1 MRRLVLYIHEQKD
14 WTHFYWDETTV
25 SLQLAKTKYLQG
37 KLMGKMES
45 LGFDLQDEALLNTL
59 TSEIVKSSEIEGE
72 KLDLE
77 QVRSSLAKR
86 LGIEI
91 AGTKES
97 ERHIDGIVEM
107 MLNTT
112 QAHQLAITKERLFG
126 WHAALFPTGWSNL
139 YKIKVANWRDDST
152 GPMQVVSGAMGKE
165 KVHFQAPDSVKI
177 PAEMK
182 KFFKWVNSEPK
193 IDPVLKA
200 AIAHFWFVTIHPFED
215 GNGRI
220 TRAIT
225 ELLLARSDNS
235 MKRFYSMSS
244 QIKLDRKEYYLQLEK
259 AQKGNSDIT
268 SWILWFLKCLEKAL
282 ESSNEALAS
291 ILFKSAFWNHHA
303 KTIFNYRQQKILNQ
317 LFDGF
322 TGKLSTSKWA
332 KICKCSQDTALRD
345 IQDLIKKDI
354 LQKEPGGGRSTNY
367 ELNKT
372 AFLKK

>member
-1 MRRLVLYIHEQKD
+1 MRRIGLYIHEHKD
-14 WTHFYWDETTV
+14 WTHFYWDETAV

-72 KLDLE
+72 LLDLD

-86 LGIEI
+86 LGIAF
-91 AGTKES
+91 AGAKTS

-107 MLNTT
+107 MLNAT
-112 QAHQLAITKERLFG
+112 QNYQLAITKERLFG
-126 WHAALFPTGWSNL
+126 WHAALFPTGWSNQ
-139 YKIKVANWRDDST
+139 YKIAVANWRDDST

-165 KVHFQAPDSVKI
+165 KVHFQAPDSAKI

-182 KFFKWVNSEPK
+182 KFFMWVNSEPK

-225 ELLLARSDNS
+225 E
-235 MKRFYSMSS
+235 
-244 QIKLDRKEYYLQLEK
+244 QI
-259 AQKGNSDIT
+259 
-268 SWILWFLKCLEKAL
+268 
-282 ESSNEALAS
+282 
-291 ILFKSAFWNHHA
+291 
-303 KTIFNYRQQKILNQ
+303 
-317 LFDGF
+317 
-322 TGKLSTSKWA
+322 
-332 KICKCSQDTALRD
+332 
-345 IQDLIKKDI
+345 
-354 LQKEPGGGRSTNY
+354 GR
-367 ELNKT
+367 
-372 AFLKK
+372 AHV